1 LEDKIIMAFKLKKT
15 KIPSGE
21 LREID
26 EIQSFTL
33 TWYTKGELYGSWNP
47 HHKIFTN
54 KDDAEIFLE

>member
-1 LEDKIIMAFKLKKT
+1 MAFKLKKT